1 MILAD
6 IQPDS
11 LSKQLPP
18 QPRNPAQ
25 SSSQRPSSSSSNLL
39 HFSSSTSPPTQPS
52 SSLQSNIQPQR
63 RGRPARETIN
73 AKLPPM
79 PTPPSV
85 PSPAP
90 TIVPSRLQLQV
101 TGDRSSVKSPS
112 PAASLDAFGL
122 PAAPRPQG
130 STSSGFSDSFGS
142 TQKQFR
148 PTSRFGRGL
157 SGTSGFGDSFD
168 SSAPSSKAA
177 PDVDRIA
184 AANLEIPQTT
194 SPIASSRQASTSTI
208 QDDNF
213 ESRYPSI
220 ETLSSGDTST
230 PMARSNLISPI
241 TSPPP
246 IVSRPSMLGNMTGGD
261 LKQPHQ
267 HLAVQTGGPQP
278 RSTHVTGTAFKQTFA
293 SSPSPIKSR
302 TEYFEIQSQ
311 SQSTNAHGN
320 EKAKQV
326 DLMTGEDNEQM
337 GAPLIRRASSTF
349 HHSPSE
355 HTKEDIR
362 TRPEITTDDL
372 QDSSDEE
379 PGPESATYAPIRDP
393 SPRPIENKTT
403 ENTRSNTL
411 PPKDEMPSSTD
422 RRSPSGSSQKQR
434 PQTMYGYPS
443 TSPQKTSSG
452 LPIQQARP
460 GHVRKGSIN
469 DMVTKFEGMN
479 PPTNS
484 NNGDK
489 PIPEPKPKPSI
500 SSKPAQLK
508 KPTLHTVRAEGLQ
521 QPILPTSATGARG
534 SIPPKPLKPHGLGSM
549 TSSGTHAAGARQ
561 GHGEAPKPDG
571 YSRNSSGRS
580 FPIVKPKP
588 AFPSQAQ
595 VVTTPTPTSP
605 SANNGSRSSSPD
617 KQQSVNAL
625 VARWNQGEMSRK
637 PAVKPK
643 PVL

>member
-1 MILAD
+1 M
-6 IQPDS
+6 PS
-11 LSKQLPP
+11 M
-18 QPRNPAQ
+18 Q
-25 SSSQRPSSSSSNLL
+25 SS
-39 HFSSSTSPPTQPS
+39 
-52 SSLQSNIQPQR
+52 IQPQR
-63 RGRPARETIN
+63 RGRPTRETNN
-73 AKLPPM
+73 ANLPPM
-79 PTPPSV
+79 PIPPSV

-90 TIVPSRLQLQV
+90 TVTSSRAQLQV

-130 STSSGFSDSFGS
+130 SSSSGFSDSFGS
-142 TQKQFR
+142 TQKPFR

-157 SGTSGFGDSFD
+157 SGTSGFGDSFG
-168 SSAPSSKAA
+168 SSAPASNTT
-177 PDVDRIA
+177 PDADRIEA
-184 AANLEIPQTT
+184 ASLEIPQTT
-194 SPIASSRQASTSTI
+194 SPTATITSRQRSINTAG
-208 QDDNF
+208 DDNF

-220 ETLSSGDTST
+220 ETLSSGDGST
-230 PMARSNLISPI
+230 PVPRSNLISPI

-246 IVSRPSMLGNMTGGD
+246 NISRPSMLGNMTGGD

-267 HLAVQTGGPQP
+267 HLAVKTGGPQP

-293 SSPSPIKSR
+293 SSPSPIKSK
-302 TEYFEIQSQ
+302 TEYFENQ
-311 SQSTNAHGN
+311 SQSTTSNAIKK
-320 EKAKQV
+320 EV
-326 DLMTGEDNEQM
+326 DLMIGEENEQM

-349 HHSPSE
+349 HHAPSDAP
-355 HTKEDIR
+355 KEDIR

-379 PGPESATYAPIRDP
+379 QGPESATYAPIREP
-393 SPRPIENKTT
+393 TPPPKTID
-403 ENTRSNTL
+403 NTRYNTL
-411 PPKDEMPSSTD
+411 PPKDEMPSSVD
-422 RRSPSGSSQKQR
+422 RRSPSESPQKQR

-443 TSPQKTSSG
+443 TSPQKTSTG
-452 LPIQQARP
+452 LPTPQNRP
-460 GHVRKGSIN
+460 GHRRKGSIN
-469 DMVTKFEGMN
+469 DMVTKFEGLN
-479 PPTNS
+479 PPD
-484 NNGDK
+484 NGRK
-489 PIPEPKPKPSI
+489 PIPRPKPKPSI

-508 KPTLHTVRAEGLQ
+508 KPTLDTVRAEGLQ

-534 SIPPKPLKPHGLGSM
+534 SIPPKPQKPQGLGSKPPAM
-549 TSSGTHAAGARQ
+549 SGIGPASTGMK

-571 YSRNSSGRS
+571 YSRSSSGRS

-588 AFPSQAQ
+588 AFPSQNQ
-595 VVTTPTPTSP
+595 VVPTPASP
-605 SANNGSRSSSPD
+605 SDKNGSRSSSPD